1 MRIKS
6 YGQKDKSHRLLEK
19 LIAEDW
25 PNKRKSCPKEAR
37 DYLTFRDELTEKDR
51 LLYKKQW
58 LVIPALELHGEH
70 QATENMMIPAREI
83 VYWPMMQEDL
93 QKTADQ
99 RAACQLNKSANRK
112 EPMLAHKV
120 PTQQFMKVGTDVMYY
135 KHNSRL
141 YVRLHWGS

>member
-6 YGQKDKSHRLLEK
+6 YGQKDESHRLLEK

-51 LLYKKQW
+51 LVYKKQR
-58 LVIPALELHGEH
+58 LVIPANMTAEVALELHGAH
-70 QATENMMIPAREI
+70 QATKNMMIPARYI
-83 VYWPMMQEDL
+83 VYWPRMQEDL
-93 QKTADQ
+93 QKTPGQ
-99 RAACQLNKSANRK
+99 RAACQLNKPANRK
-112 EPMLAHKV
+112 ELMLAHKV

-135 KHNSRL
+135 KQSP
-141 YVRLHWGS
+141 